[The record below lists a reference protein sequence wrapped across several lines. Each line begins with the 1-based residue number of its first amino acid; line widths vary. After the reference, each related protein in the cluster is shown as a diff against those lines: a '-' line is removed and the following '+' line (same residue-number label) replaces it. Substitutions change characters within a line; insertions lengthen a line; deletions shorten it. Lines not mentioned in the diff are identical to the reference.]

1 MKINPVKGTADY
13 LPSQTLLRDYL
24 QNIILETYREAG
36 FERIMTP
43 AIEDMENLEKSE
55 GGDNLNLMF
64 KILKRGDKLS
74 AALDKQDYGNLA
86 DLGLRYDLTLPLS
99 RFYAGNRNKLAN
111 PFKVIQIDKS
121 YRAERPQKGRM
132 REFVQCDIDILGSDS
147 PLCELEL
154 IHTTAA
160 ALLKLNIGSFTIR
173 INDRRVLRGVLHNLG
188 VAEEQMDTVCVT
200 LDKWDKIGTEGVLAE
215 LEEKQLDAA
224 ARQKLGELLDGGR
237 TIEQAEQLCG
247 QPQYIEQLKTIIA
260 DANALAD
267 GKYDVAFDLLLIR
280 GQGYYTGTVFEI
292 QSNQYK
298 GAVGGGGRYDGLIG
312 KFTGENV
319 PAVGFSIGFERIFQI
334 LEQQGFAIPDRRK
347 KAAVLC
353 DEGQGADAIRMT
365 DRLRAQG
372 IDASVYLR
380 PKKMGKFLNKLE
392 EQGYDGFLVLG
403 ESEEPKW
410 FKKKRRTREGGFASW
425 QTGLSDVANRRK
437 LVF

>member
-24 QNIILETYREAG
+24 QNSILDTYRAAG

-64 KILKRGDKLS
+64 KILKRGEKLD
-74 AALDKQDYGNLA
+74 AALAAGDNSQLA

-99 RFYAGNRNKLAN
+99 RFYAGNRSKLSN
-111 PFKVIQIDKS
+111 PFKCIQIDKS

-154 IHTTAA
+154 IHTTAT
-160 ALLKLNIGSFTIR
+160 ALLKLDIGSFTIR
-173 INDRRVLRGVLHNLG
+173 INDRRVLKGVLNHVG
-188 VAEEQMDTVCVT
+188 IPDEQMDSVCIT
-200 LDKWDKIGTEGVLAE
+200 LDKWDKIGTEGVLEE
-215 LEEKQLDAA
+215 LEGKGLDAEVCG
-224 ARQKLGELLDGGR
+224 RIRELLDGGC
-237 TIEQAEQLCG
+237 TLEQAEQMCG
-247 QPQYIEQLKTIIA
+247 QEQIAAQLRKIIE
-260 DANALAD
+260 DANTLAQ
-267 GKYDVAFDLLLIR
+267 GRYDVVFDMLLIR

-292 QSNQYK
+292 QSNK
-298 GAVGGGGRYDGLIG
+298 FRGAVGGGGRYDGLVG
-312 KFTGENV
+312 KFTGEDI

-334 LEQQGFAIPDRRK
+334 MEEQGFAIPNRRRRV
-347 KAAVLC
+347 AVLC
-353 DEGQGADAIRMT
+353 DEEQGAQAVRKT
-365 DRLRAQG
+365 DELREQG
-372 IDASVYLR
+372 LDASVFGR
-380 PKKMGKFLNKLE
+380 PKKMGKFLNRLQ

-410 FKKKRRTREGGFASW
+410 FE
-425 QTGLSDVANRRK
+425 
-437 LVF
+437 

>member
-24 QNIILETYREAG
+24 QNSILDTYRAAG

-64 KILKRGDKLS
+64 KILKRGEKLD
-74 AALDKQDYGNLA
+74 AALAAGDNSQLA

-99 RFYAGNRNKLAN
+99 RFYAGNRSKLSN
-111 PFKVIQIDKS
+111 PFKCIQIDKS

-154 IHTTAA
+154 IHTTAT
-160 ALLKLNIGSFTIR
+160 ALLKLDIGSFTIR
-173 INDRRVLRGVLHNLG
+173 INDRRVLKGVLNHVG
-188 VAEEQMDTVCVT
+188 IPDEQMDSVCIT
-200 LDKWDKIGTEGVLAE
+200 LDKWDKIGTEGVLEE
-215 LEEKQLDAA
+215 LAGKGLDAEVCG
-224 ARQKLGELLDGGR
+224 RIRELLDGGCTLER
-237 TIEQAEQLCG
+237 AEQICG
-247 QPQYIEQLKTIIA
+247 QEQIAAQLRKIIE
-260 DANALAD
+260 DANTLAQ
-267 GKYDVAFDLLLIR
+267 GRYDVVFDMLLIR

-292 QSNQYK
+292 QSNK
-298 GAVGGGGRYDGLIG
+298 FRGAVGGGGRYDGLVG
-312 KFTGENV
+312 KFTGEDI

-334 LEQQGFAIPDRRK
+334 MEEQGFAIPNRRRRV
-347 KAAVLC
+347 AVLC
-353 DEGQGADAIRMT
+353 DEEQGAQAVLKT
-365 DRLRAQG
+365 DELREQG
-372 IDASVYLR
+372 LDASVFGR
-380 PKKMGKFLNKLE
+380 PKKMGKFLNRLQ

-410 FKKKRRTREGGFASW
+410 FE
-425 QTGLSDVANRRK
+425 
-437 LVF
+437 

>member
-36 FERIMTP
+36 FERILTP

-64 KILKRGDKLS
+64 KILKRGEKLT
-74 AALDKQDYGNLA
+74 AALEKQDYHNLA

-99 RFYAGNRNKLAN
+99 RFYAGNRAKLSN
-111 PFKVIQIDKS
+111 PFKCIQIDKS

-160 ALLKLNIGSFTIR
+160 ALLKLHIGAFTIKV
-173 INDRRVLRGVLHNLG
+173 NDRRVLRGVLSNLG
-188 VAEEQMDTVCVT
+188 VPQEMMDSICIS
-200 LDKWDKIGTEGVLAE
+200 LDKWDKIGTEGVLKE
-215 LEEKQLDAA
+215 LEEKQLNESAC
-224 ARQKLGELLDGGR
+224 QKLAELLDGGC
-237 TIEQAEQLCG
+237 TIEQAKQLCPE
-247 QPQYIEQLKTIIA
+247 PQYIEQLQNLIA
-260 DANALAD
+260 SAKELAD
-267 GKYDVAFDLLLIR
+267 GKYDVVFDLLLIR

-292 QSNQYK
+292 QSNQYR
-298 GAVGGGGRYDGLIG
+298 GALGGGGRYDGLVG

-334 LEQQGFAIPDRRK
+334 LEEQGFAIPNRRK

-353 DEGQGADAIRMT
+353 EEAQGAQAIRT
-365 DRLRAQG
+365 CDALRAQG

-380 PKKMGKFLNKLE
+380 PKKMGKFLNRLQ

-410 FKKKRRTREGGFASW
+410 FE
-425 QTGLSDVANRRK
+425 N
-437 LVF
+437 

>member
-24 QNIILETYREAG
+24 QNSILDTYRAAG

-64 KILKRGDKLS
+64 KILKRGEKLD
-74 AALDKQDYGNLA
+74 AALAAGDNSQLA

-99 RFYAGNRNKLAN
+99 RFYAGNRSKLSN
-111 PFKVIQIDKS
+111 PFKCIQIDKS

-154 IHTTAA
+154 IHTSAT
-160 ALLKLNIGSFTIR
+160 ALLKLDIGSFTIR
-173 INDRRVLRGVLHNLG
+173 INDRRVLKGVLNHVG
-188 VAEEQMDTVCVT
+188 IPDEQMDSVCIT
-200 LDKWDKIGTEGVLAE
+200 LDKWDKIGTEGVLEE
-215 LEEKQLDAA
+215 LAGKGLDAEVCG
-224 ARQKLGELLDGGR
+224 RIRELLDGGC
-237 TIEQAEQLCG
+237 TLEQAEQMCG
-247 QPQYIEQLKTIIA
+247 QEQIAAQLRKIIE
-260 DANALAD
+260 DANTLAQ
-267 GKYDVAFDLLLIR
+267 GRYDVVFDMLLIR

-292 QSNQYK
+292 QSNK
-298 GAVGGGGRYDGLIG
+298 FRGAVGGGGRYDGLVG
-312 KFTGENV
+312 KFTGEDI

-334 LEQQGFAIPDRRK
+334 MEEQGFAIPNRRRRV
-347 KAAVLC
+347 AVLC
-353 DEGQGADAIRMT
+353 DEEQGAQAVLKT
-365 DRLRAQG
+365 DELREQG
-372 IDASVYLR
+372 LDASVFGR
-380 PKKMGKFLNKLE
+380 PKKMGKFLNRLQ

-410 FKKKRRTREGGFASW
+410 FE
-425 QTGLSDVANRRK
+425 
-437 LVF
+437 

>member
-24 QNIILETYREAG
+24 QNSILDTYRAAG

-64 KILKRGDKLS
+64 KILKRGEKLD
-74 AALDKQDYGNLA
+74 AALAAGDNSQLA

-99 RFYAGNRNKLAN
+99 RFYAGNRSKLSN
-111 PFKVIQIDKS
+111 PFKCIQIDKS

-154 IHTTAA
+154 IHTTAT
-160 ALLKLNIGSFTIR
+160 ALLKLDIGSFTIR
-173 INDRRVLRGVLHNLG
+173 INDRRVLKGVLNHVG
-188 VAEEQMDTVCVT
+188 IPDEQMDSVCIT
-200 LDKWDKIGTEGVLAE
+200 LDKWDKIGTEGVLEE
-215 LEEKQLDAA
+215 LAGKGLDAEVCG
-224 ARQKLGELLDGGR
+224 RIRELLDGGC
-237 TIEQAEQLCG
+237 TLEQAEQMCG
-247 QPQYIEQLKTIIA
+247 QEQIAAQLRKIIE
-260 DANALAD
+260 DANTLAQ
-267 GKYDVAFDLLLIR
+267 GRYDVVFDMLLIR

-292 QSNQYK
+292 QSNK
-298 GAVGGGGRYDGLIG
+298 FRGAVGGGGRYDGLVG
-312 KFTGENV
+312 KFTGEDI

-334 LEQQGFAIPDRRK
+334 MEEQGFAIPNRRRRV
-347 KAAVLC
+347 AVLC
-353 DEGQGADAIRMT
+353 DEEQGAQAVLKT
-365 DRLRAQG
+365 DELREQG
-372 IDASVYLR
+372 LDASVFGR
-380 PKKMGKFLNKLE
+380 PKKMGKFLNRLQ

-410 FKKKRRTREGGFASW
+410 FE
-425 QTGLSDVANRRK
+425 
-437 LVF
+437 

>member
-64 KILKRGDKLS
+64 KILKRGDKLA
-74 AALDKQDYGNLA
+74 AALDRQDYGNLA

-365 DRLRAQG
+365 DRLRTQG

-410 FKKKRRTREGGFASW
+410 FEK
-425 QTGLSDVANRRK
+425 
-437 LVF
+437 

>member
-24 QNIILETYREAG
+24 QNVILDTYRAAG

-64 KILKRGDKLS
+64 KILKRGEKLD
-74 AALDKQDYGNLA
+74 AALAAGDSSQLA

-99 RFYAGNRNKLAN
+99 RFYAGNRSKLSN
-111 PFKVIQIDKS
+111 PFKCIQIDKS

-154 IHTTAA
+154 IHTTAT
-160 ALLKLNIGSFTIR
+160 ALLKLDIGSFTIR
-173 INDRRVLRGVLHNLG
+173 INDRRVLKGVLNHVG
-188 VAEEQMDTVCVT
+188 IPDEQMDTVCVT
-200 LDKWDKIGTEGVLAE
+200 LDKWDKIGTEGVLEE
-215 LEEKQLDAA
+215 LAGKGLDAEVCG
-224 ARQKLGELLDGGR
+224 RIRELLDGGC
-237 TIEQAEQLCG
+237 TLEQAEQMCG
-247 QPQYIEQLKTIIA
+247 QEQIAAQLRKIIE
-260 DANALAD
+260 DANTLAQ
-267 GKYDVAFDLLLIR
+267 GRYDVVFDMLLIR

-292 QSNQYK
+292 QSNK
-298 GAVGGGGRYDGLIG
+298 FRGAVGGGGRYDGLVG
-312 KFTGENV
+312 KFTGEDV

-334 LEQQGFAIPDRRK
+334 MEEQGFAIPNRRK
-347 KAAVLC
+347 RVAVLKT
-353 DEGQGADAIRMT
+353 DELREQG
-365 DRLRAQG
+365 L
-372 IDASVYLR
+372 DASVFGR
-380 PKKMGKFLNKLE
+380 PKKMGKFLNRLQ

-410 FKKKRRTREGGFASW
+410 FE
-425 QTGLSDVANRRK
+425 
-437 LVF
+437 

>member
-24 QNIILETYREAG
+24 QNVILDTYRAAG

-64 KILKRGDKLS
+64 KILKRGEKLD
-74 AALDKQDYGNLA
+74 AALAAGDSSQLA

-99 RFYAGNRNKLAN
+99 RFYAGNRSKLSN
-111 PFKVIQIDKS
+111 PFKCIQIDKS

-154 IHTTAA
+154 IHTTAT
-160 ALLKLNIGSFTIR
+160 ALLKLDIGSFTIR
-173 INDRRVLRGVLHNLG
+173 INDRRVLKGVLNHVG
-188 VAEEQMDTVCVT
+188 IPDEQMDTVCVT
-200 LDKWDKIGTEGVLAE
+200 LDKWDKIGTEGVLEE
-215 LEEKQLDAA
+215 LAGKGLDAEVCG
-224 ARQKLGELLDGGR
+224 RIRELLDGGC
-237 TIEQAEQLCG
+237 TLEQAEQMCG
-247 QPQYIEQLKTIIA
+247 QEQIAAQLRKIIE
-260 DANALAD
+260 DANTLAQ
-267 GKYDVAFDLLLIR
+267 GRYDVVFDMLLIR

-292 QSNQYK
+292 QSNK
-298 GAVGGGGRYDGLIG
+298 FRGAVGGGGRYDGLVG
-312 KFTGENV
+312 KFTGEDV

-334 LEQQGFAIPDRRK
+334 MEEQEFAIPNRRK
-347 KAAVLC
+347 RGAVLC
-353 DEGQGADAIRMT
+353 DEEQGAQAVLKT
-365 DRLRAQG
+365 DERREQG
-372 IDASVYLR
+372 LAASVFGR
-380 PKKMGKFLNKLE
+380 PKKMGKFLNRLQ

-410 FKKKRRTREGGFASW
+410 FE
-425 QTGLSDVANRRK
+425 
-437 LVF
+437 